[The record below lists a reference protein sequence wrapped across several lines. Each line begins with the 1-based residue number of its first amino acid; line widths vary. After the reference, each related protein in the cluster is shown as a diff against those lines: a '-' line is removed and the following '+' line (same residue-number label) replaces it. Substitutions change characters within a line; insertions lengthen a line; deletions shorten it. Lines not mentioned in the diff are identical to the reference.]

1 MRMLERNKQKFYYS
15 LYEGESTTRDDYG
28 NFKPKYS
35 EAKVLKASISSAKGN
50 TESELFGTTIDYDR
64 VIITDDTQCPIDE
77 QSVLFVDIKPK
88 YDEYGKPLGDYVVKR
103 VARSLNNIS
112 YAVSR
117 VDVS

>member
-1 MRMLERNKQKFYYS
+1 MRILERNKQKFYYS
-15 LYEGESTTRDDYG
+15 LYEGEIDTRDSYG
-28 NFKPKYS
+28 NFQPKYS
-35 EAKVLKASISSAKGN
+35 DVKIFKASISSAKGN

-64 VIITDDTQCPIDE
+64 VIITDDMSCRIDE

-88 YDEYGKPLGDYVVKR
+88 YDECGRPLGDYIVKR

-112 YAVSR
+112 YAISK